1 MVDQYSLIDL
11 FNNYFEII
19 FADTPETLR
28 ECYRLRYEVY
38 YEEGLF
44 PGMDINDCPDGLEHD
59 EYDARAMQCLLLHKG
74 RGTFAGTVRIIPT
87 ERDNP
92 DAKLPLE
99 EVAGHLFYPNIVPF
113 NDIPRSQ
120 LGEISRLILT
130 LGFRA
135 RRGEQQH
142 SYGAPEDEE
151 TSIPLDPINRNKH
164 TAADSKPKQPTP
176 QQLRA
181 FPHAILGLFV
191 AIVKMSAKL
200 NLVCWYCNMEP
211 ACARFLRAFGVNFK
225 PIAPVVDYHGPR
237 QGYFAYIAD
246 IMENLYQKNRPLWV
260 LVTEN
265 GVLFPR
271 TQTTSDS

>member
-1 MVDQYSLIDL
+1 MDKQYGLIDL

-44 PGMDINDCPDGLEHD
+44 PGMNSNDCPDGLEHD
-59 EYDARAMQCLLLHKG
+59 EYDARAMQCLLLHKR
-74 RGTFAGTVRIIPT
+74 RGTIAGTVRIIPT
-87 ERDNP
+87 APDNP

-99 EVAGHLFYPNIVPF
+99 EIAGHLFYPDVVRF
-113 NDIPRSQ
+113 NEIPRAQ

-135 RRGEQQH
+135 RKGENQH
-142 SYGAPEDEE
+142 TYGGPE
-151 TSIPLDPINRNKH
+151 TGGASIPDNANQTKPPPLD
-164 TAADSKPKQPTP
+164 DKQPTP

-211 ACARFLRAFGVNFK
+211 ACARFLRSFGVTFK
-225 PIAPVVDYHGPR
+225 PIAPVIDYHGPR

-246 IMENLYQKNRPLWV
+246 IMENLYQTNRPLWA

-271 TQTTSDS
+271 NHSVSH